1 MAKNNR
7 VCKVCNEEYYFCP
20 TCSRVP
26 STEKYRIMF
35 CSKNCRDIF
44 DTLSRY
50 TMKCIDKNETKE
62 ILSSLDLSKQ
72 SQFSDKVKI
81 DINEIIGTNKKS
93 FKKKMIEE
101 PVVVETVVAIEE
113 PAIVEEP
120 VVIEESVV
128 IDAID
133 TTIPTE
139 I

>member
-7 VCKVCNEEYYFCP
+7 TCKVCNEEYYFCP

-26 STEKYRIMF
+26 ATEKYKTMF

-50 TMKCIDKNETKE
+50 TIKSIDKHETKE
-62 ILSSLDLSKQ
+62 ILSSLDLSNQ
-72 SQFSDKVKI
+72 SKFSDKIKANVESI
-81 DINEIIGTNKKS
+81 MGTNKKS

-101 PVVVETVVAIEE
+101 PVIVETVVEIEE
-113 PAIVEEP
+113 PTIVEEP

-128 IDAID
+128 IEAID